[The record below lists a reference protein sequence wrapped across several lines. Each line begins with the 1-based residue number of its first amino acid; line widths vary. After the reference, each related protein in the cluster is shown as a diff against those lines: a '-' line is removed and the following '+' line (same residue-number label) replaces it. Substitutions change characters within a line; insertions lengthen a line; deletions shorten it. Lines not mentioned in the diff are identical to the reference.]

1 VCEATA
7 HLLELS
13 PLLVELSSL
22 CIHCLHALTQALP
35 LVHAFLLSLHEA
47 AFS

>member
-1 VCEATA
+1 MAGA

-13 PLLVELSSL
+13 PLLGELSSL
-22 CIHCLHALTQALP
+22 CIQRIRAVMQLLP
-35 LVHAFLLSLHEA
+35 LVHAFLLSLHKA